1 MTMIIKI
8 EPNENGSHDNW
19 VAGYFAD
26 IPCPDGWA
34 TVPENMP
41 IPATFPFVN
50 IAVENGVV
58 VQMTAGV
65 VPPTPEPEP
74 QPPSEQEQ
82 IDDLTDAVIEVG
94 GIVAEQDTRLDDLE
108 NAVLELAAIIGGE

>member
-1 MTMIIKI
+1 MKIIKI
-8 EPNENGSHDNW
+8 EPNNNGSHDNIT
-19 VAGYFAD
+19 ASYITAR
-26 IPCPDGWA
+26 PDGWA
-34 TVPENMP
+34 VVPETMP
-41 IPATFPFVN
+41 IPDTFPFVD
-50 IAVENGVV
+50 IVVEDGIVTE
-58 VQMTAGV
+58 MTAGIA
-65 VPPTPEPEP
+65 PEPEP